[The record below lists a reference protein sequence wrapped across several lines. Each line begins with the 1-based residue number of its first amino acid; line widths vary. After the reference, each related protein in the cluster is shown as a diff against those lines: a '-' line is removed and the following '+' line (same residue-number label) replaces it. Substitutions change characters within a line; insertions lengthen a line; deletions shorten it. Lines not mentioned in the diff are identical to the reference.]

1 MTLILMGHEISRR
14 DVGDRFVYEHDV
26 ARPLGLFAVAD
37 SALTKKQ
44 ERDGEPTH
52 YRTLLTGLRKIHEV
66 RILVMRPDLS
76 PSGSFEGRYFD
87 KAYEASAFI
96 AFAGNANSAHHALNI
111 IRTHLEHLKLSFR
124 FPRQP
129 GEPKGNII
137 VRSCETN
144 PMETIAAEFADDTFF
159 GEHVDRLFNAD
170 YFASV
175 VSHSIQVALKSVL
188 EYCHNDDEIRDALA
202 TFAFGAWCPVERVHK
217 LYHLEPKRKV
227 VDGRYQL
234 IASPRLIPEREVL
247 VLGTPA
253 LQATLPIQATY
264 DDALASDQSPAEEL
278 RKLLDGAIDQDHA
291 AFTGFPVNR
300 PLALYRFKEGYL
312 KRPGQ

>member
-14 DVGDRFVYEHDV
+14 DIGDRFVYEHDV

-111 IRTHLEHLKLSFR
+111 IRTHLEHLNKTTRRTKGQYHCQKLRNQSN
-124 FPRQP
+124 
-129 GEPKGNII
+129 GNDRCR
-137 VRSCETN
+137 VR
-144 PMETIAAEFADDTFF
+144 
-159 GEHVDRLFNAD
+159 RR
-170 YFASV
+170 Y
-175 VSHSIQVALKSVL
+175 VL
-188 EYCHNDDEIRDALA
+188 WRTC
-202 TFAFGAWCPVERVHK
+202 
-217 LYHLEPKRKV
+217 
-227 VDGRYQL
+227 
-234 IASPRLIPEREVL
+234 
-247 VLGTPA
+247 
-253 LQATLPIQATY
+253 
-264 DDALASDQSPAEEL
+264 
-278 RKLLDGAIDQDHA
+278 
-291 AFTGFPVNR
+291 
-300 PLALYRFKEGYL
+300 
-312 KRPGQ
+312 